1 MAYTFL
7 FPFADCQKELFFSSL
22 FFNISQKHDVFSFF
36 FAYKVLFKHIPKI
49 VETNQLQKRSKT
61 GILSFPV
68 CCILY
73 ELKVNNNKHALTIKA
88 RSSIFFFVPC
98 SYKSNQLFLDEA
110 IMFAIP
116 FNICFTWGKLKVAID
131 YGLIFHN
138 F

>member
-7 FPFADCQKELFFSSL
+7 FPFAVCQKELFFSSL

-36 FAYKVLFKHIPKI
+36 FAYKVLFKHIPRNKI

-98 SYKSNQLFLDEA
+98 SYKSNQLSLDEA

-116 FNICFTWGKLKVAID
+116 LNISISSKKLKSRIR
-131 YGLIFHN
+131 
-138 F
+138 